1 MRAGALNKKVTFQR
15 EKRTDDG
22 SGGSNRSFV
31 DDFTVWGGFSPERGS
46 ERLEAGRLEAA
57 QGGILRVRSSST
69 TRSVDESWRVL
80 IDDVPHQI
88 RGRGNPDQ
96 RNRMIEFTVE
106 RGVAT

>member
-1 MRAGALNKKVTFQR
+1 MRAGALNKRVTFQR

-22 SGGSNRSFV
+22 SGGSSREFV
-31 DDFTVWGGFSPERGS
+31 DDFTVCGEFKPERGR

-57 QGGILRVRSSST
+57 SAGILNVRSSST

-80 IDDVPHQI
+80 IDDMPHQI
-88 RGRGNPDQ
+88 RGISDPDG
-96 RNRMIEFTVE
+96 RNRALEFVVE